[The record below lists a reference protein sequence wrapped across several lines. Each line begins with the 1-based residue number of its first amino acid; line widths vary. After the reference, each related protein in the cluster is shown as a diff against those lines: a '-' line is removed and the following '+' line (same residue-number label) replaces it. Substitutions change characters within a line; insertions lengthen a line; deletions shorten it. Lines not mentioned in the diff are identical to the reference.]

1 MWSIRG
7 PAIRS
12 LHRSVPGGPSALDE
26 APSLEGPAEGDLV
39 VAGTRGYVY
48 APAPWWKMD
57 YFEIRKEDPRDNRRY
72 FYQFE
77 GDGIRDELADFVR
90 RIRNEARESIVT
102 EELTRKIAEIIEI
115 FRGGAGVHTI

>member
-1 MWSIRG
+1 M
-7 PAIRS
+7 
-12 LHRSVPGGPSALDE
+12 LF
-26 APSLEGPAEGDLV
+26 DL
-39 VAGTRGYVY
+39 
-48 APAPWWKMD
+48 MD

-102 EELTRKIAEIIEI
+102 EELTRKIAEIIEV

>member
-1 MWSIRG
+1 MSPKMASLAYETCWGTSNGSIPST
-7 PAIRS
+7 PATSR
-12 LHRSVPGGPSALDE
+12 VTCWV
-26 APSLEGPAEGDLV
+26 LV
-39 VAGTRGYVY
+39 VLRVR

-102 EELTRKIAEIIEI
+102 EEQIGRAH
-115 FRGGAGVHTI
+115 V